1 MILINRL
8 REPMNGLTH
17 FVGIIIAIIETILLL
32 RLAINPYRPYH
43 FVSFAI
49 FGFGMIFLFSISTLY
64 HWLKISESVTRVLR
78 KMDHIMIFIY
88 IAATYT
94 PICLVVFRKSFGW
107 TLFAVIWSIAIAG
120 IIIKLFWMS
129 APRWLSTIIYLLMG
143 WLSVLIIYPL
153 INAMPAEALIWLLIG
168 GIFYTIGAII
178 YALKK
183 PDPFPGLLGFHE
195 IFHMFVLMGT
205 VSHFWLM
212 YKFISI
218 M

>member
-1 MILINRL
+1 MKIKIKL

-17 FVGIIIAIIETILLL
+17 FIGIMLAIIETILLL
-32 RLAINPYRPYH
+32 DLTLNPYRPYH
-43 FVSFAI
+43 FISFAI
-49 FGFGMIFLFSISTLY
+49 FGIGMILLFSISTLY
-64 HWLKISESVTRVLR
+64 HWIMISERATKILR

-94 PICLVVFRKSFGW
+94 PICLIVFHESFGW
-107 TLFAVIWSIAIAG
+107 TLLAVTWSIASIG
-120 IIIKLFWMS
+120 IVIKLFWMN

-153 INAMPAEALIWLLIG
+153 INALSVEALIWLLIG

-183 PDPFPGLLGFHE
+183 PDPFPGYLGFHE
-195 IFHMFVLMGT
+195 IFHLFVLLGT
-205 VSHFWLM
+205 FSHFWLM
-212 YKFISI
+212 YKFINLL
-218 M
+218 